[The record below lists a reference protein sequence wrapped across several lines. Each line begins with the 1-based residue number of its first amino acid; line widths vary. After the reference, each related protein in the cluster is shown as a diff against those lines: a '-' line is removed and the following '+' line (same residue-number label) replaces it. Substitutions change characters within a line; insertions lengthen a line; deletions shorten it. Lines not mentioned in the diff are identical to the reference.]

1 MQLAMSNLIFQ
12 SYADSDFFGKMIF
25 FGLFILSV
33 ISWYVLLKKSWVL
46 FKIKK
51 KSAEYAKALEI
62 QKGNILQ
69 ISQEALPQ
77 FVASHIINPYNDI
90 YQNIKLRVIELL
102 KKNRF
107 FLSQSSGEEANVF
120 LTKSDLE
127 LIQNHLASMVERH
140 VKELEKNL
148 FVLSTVVSLA
158 PFLGI
163 LGTVW
168 GILISLFEMQKG
180 GSFQSNSIIL
190 NGLSTALATTVIGLV
205 IAIPA
210 LIAYSYL
217 KNMIKQIYFDM
228 NHFGHELVSNIEL
241 QYRNVES
248 K

>member
-1 MQLAMSNLIFQ
+1 MHLAMANLIFK

-46 FKIKK
+46 FKIKN
-51 KSAEYAKALEI
+51 KSTSYAKALEL

-69 ISQEALPQ
+69 ISSESLPQ
-77 FVASHIINPYNDI
+77 FVASQIINPYSDI

-107 FLSQSSGEEANVF
+107 FLSQSSGEEVNVF

-127 LIQNHLASMVERH
+127 LIQNHLTSMIERH

-148 FVLSTVVSLA
+148 FILSTVVSLA

-190 NGLSTALATTVIGLV
+190 SGLSTALATTVIGLV

-210 LIAYSYL
+210 LIFYSYL
-217 KNMIKQIYFDM
+217 KNLIKQIYFDM

-241 QYRNVES
+241 QYRNVET